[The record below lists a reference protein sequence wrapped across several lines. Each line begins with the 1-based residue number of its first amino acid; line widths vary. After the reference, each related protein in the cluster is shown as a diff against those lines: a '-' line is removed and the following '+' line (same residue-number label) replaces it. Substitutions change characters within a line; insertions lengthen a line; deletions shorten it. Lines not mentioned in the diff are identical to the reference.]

1 MSDYGF
7 RVSKEGFDVLTEAD
21 DKNMSITSK
30 LNALKEYVAGNTT
43 VATDGS
49 GNATKTIAHNLSYI
63 PQFFAFAK
71 YDDGTWYPTNSNI
84 MQTVTYADS
93 TNIYIKVLGM
103 SASTTYS
110 LYYIIF
116 HDEVV

>member
-7 RVSKEGFDVLTEAD
+7 RVSKDGFDVLTEAD

-30 LNALKEYVAGNTT
+30 LNSLKEYVAGNTT
-43 VATDGS
+43 VTTDGS
-49 GNATKTIAHNLSYI
+49 GNATKTIAHNLSYA
-63 PQFFAFAK
+63 PQFFVFAK

-84 MQTVTYADS
+84 MQTVAWADS
-93 TNIYIKVLGM
+93 TNIYIKILVM
-103 SASTTYS
+103 SENTTYS